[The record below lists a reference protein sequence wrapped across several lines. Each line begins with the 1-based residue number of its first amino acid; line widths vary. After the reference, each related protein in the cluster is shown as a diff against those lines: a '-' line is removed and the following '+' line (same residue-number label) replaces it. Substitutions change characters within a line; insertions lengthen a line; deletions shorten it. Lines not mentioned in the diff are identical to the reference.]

1 MSERDGGGERFE
13 ERLRALAR
21 GIGQSVERVVN
32 GDVDRDRI
40 ADQIR
45 MGGDR
50 VRELAEFAGRWVTD
64 VVEGSD
70 ARSSSRPEPG
80 VAGDRRLPPGGPDPR
95 DLPTEEQGLALGAL
109 DSGRWKV
116 APGTDELIS
125 DGEGANPSD
134 RVGLVSELR
143 ARDWIGPSG
152 EVTFLGRAALRRWQE
167 STRPD

>member
-1 MSERDGGGERFE
+1 MIQVVSDGDHGGESFE

-80 VAGDRRLPPGGPDPR
+80 VAGDRRLPDVGGDGANFVVADCHPAVRILVICLLRNR
-95 DLPTEEQGLALGAL
+95 DLRWAHSTQAG
-109 DSGRWKV
+109 GRWR
-116 APGTDELIS
+116 L
-125 DGEGANPSD
+125 
-134 RVGLVSELR
+134 
-143 ARDWIGPSG
+143 GPTS
-152 EVTFLGRAALRRWQE
+152 
-167 STRPD
+167 